1 MFVYSNMNLD
11 RNLLALLKTAR
22 KPFVFSVLGGSLMGL
37 TLIYKA
43 RILSVVLKSV
53 FLDHKGLSQVQH
65 FLLILL
71 LTIFFQ
77 FSFSILKEWSAG
89 KTSQI
94 IKTGLRRQFIDHLYS
109 LGPIAGR
116 EKSTGELS
124 NLIVEGIDGIDKYFS
139 QYLPELFLSAI
150 VPISILVFIF
160 PTDILSG
167 VVLLL
172 TAPLIPFFMILIGGA
187 AQKLTQKQWDSLIRM
202 SAYFLDI
209 FQGIVTLKL
218 FNRSKAQINEIKKI
232 SEKFHQ
238 STMKVLRVAFLSALV
253 LEILASISTAIIA
266 VEIGLRLLYGQ
277 FDFESAMFILI
288 LAPEFYLPL
297 RRLGAQFHAG
307 QESVAAAQK
316 LYDVLDRHPIV
327 PKGIVSSINSM
338 QPGSI
343 EFQDVSFQYDTVR
356 GSAIRHIDLK
366 LEDGKFTAL
375 VGPSGAGKSTLV
387 RLILKFID
395 PTEGKIV
402 WGGNDLSTIPTNQWR
417 KTVSYIP
424 QSPYMFH
431 ASVKDNIDIGRNYAM
446 DQIIEAAKAAYLHD
460 FILSLPQGYDTIIG
474 EQGARL
480 SGGQIQRVALARA
493 FLKDS
498 PILILDEPTSNL
510 DPQAESFIFKAMHHL
525 IKNRTVLAI
534 VHKLKTIEFADQIV
548 VLNHG
553 EVEATGTHAEL
564 IEQRKTYYNLV
575 SAHG

>member
-1 MFVYSNMNLD
+1 MNLD
-11 RNLLALLKTAR
+11 RNLLSLLKLAR
-22 KPFVFSVLGGSLMGL
+22 KPFVFSVFVGAFTGL
-37 TLIYKA
+37 ALIYKA
-43 RILSVVLKSV
+43 RILSAVLKSV
-53 FLDHKGLSQVQH
+53 FLDHNSLSQVQH
-65 FLLILL
+65 FVFVLILIVL
-71 LTIFFQ
+71 FQ
-77 FSFSILKEWSAG
+77 FIFSFLKEWFAG

-150 VPISILVFIF
+150 VPISILFFIF

-167 VVLLL
+167 FVLLF
-172 TAPLIPFFMILIGGA
+172 TAPLIPFFMILIGA
-187 AQKLTQKQWDSLIRM
+187 AANKLTQKQWDSLIRM
-202 SAYFLDI
+202 SVYFLDI

-218 FNRSKAQINEIKKI
+218 FNRSKVQIHEIKKI
-232 SEKFHQ
+232 SEKFRH
-238 STMKVLRVAFLSALV
+238 STMHVLRVAFLSALV

-297 RRLGAQFHAG
+297 RRLGARFHAG

-327 PKGIVSSINSM
+327 PKGIVSAINPM

-343 EFQDVSFQYDTVR
+343 EFQDVSFQYDSAR

-366 LEDGKFTAL
+366 LEDGKLTAL

-395 PTEGKIV
+395 PTEGKIL
-402 WGGNDLSTIPTNQWR
+402 WGEKDLSTIPIDQWR
-417 KTVSYIP
+417 NLVSYIP

-431 ASVKDNIDIGRNYAM
+431 ASVKDNIDIGQNYAM

-460 FILSLPQGYDTIIG
+460 FILSLPQRYDTIIG

-510 DPQAESFIFKAMHHL
+510 DPQAESVIFKAMHHL

-534 VHKLKTIEFADQIV
+534 AHKLKTIEFADQIV

-553 EVEATGTHAEL
+553 ELEDVGTHVEL
-564 IEQRKTYYNLV
+564 MAQKKTYYNLV
-575 SAHG
+575 TTHG